1 MPVELPAG
9 SWGNLMKTFQ
19 DKYGATPLPRN
30 CLLNVFSNVLEEMV
44 QDRLFYA
51 ESFAQVVSLD
61 TENEHRL
68 SNPDTHSQH
77 IAMLFD
83 GSTIRLLASSHVLNA
98 GGSGRFPV
106 RI

>member
-1 MPVELPAG
+1 MGQPPESIPGQVRG
-9 SWGNLMKTFQ
+9 
-19 DKYGATPLPRN
+19 DTPPRN
-30 CLLNVFSNVLEEMV
+30 CLLNVFSKSSVFSEVLEEMV

-61 TENEHRL
+61 TENEHRP

-83 GSTIRLLASSHVLNA
+83 GSA
-98 GGSGRFPV
+98 
-106 RI
+106 